1 MLKKLLLL
9 IEFMILIFSGCSSSN
24 LGEVNTLETSSSP
37 IKPLILEHS
46 EFCSIDNFD
55 IHYCDEGNKY
65 AHTLLLIHGGGV
77 SLHTY
82 NEWVEILKKDF
93 RVVRLDVPGFG
104 LTSHPDPPV
113 NYSRELWLNC
123 INQFVNQLNLKRF
136 SVIGNS
142 LGGYLAWNY
151 TIAFPEK
158 VHSLI
163 LIDPVG
169 YPQKFPLLLN
179 LATYPLVGD
188 FAKVMM
194 PRFMVKM
201 CLKEVYGNPDLLT
214 DEFID
219 RSHEIINLPGAKSD
233 FIAILRKMKAKASDP
248 LLGRCIKNI
257 KCPVL
262 IQWGELDSW
271 LPVQLTDKWASDL
284 PGATIIKYPDLG
296 HIPYVEEPYKTA
308 QDARKFLMKIL

>member
-9 IEFMILIFSGCSSSN
+9 IELMILIFSGCSTSN
-24 LGEVNTLETSSSP
+24 FGVVKTLETTNSQN
-37 IKPLILEHS
+37 KPLILEHS
-46 EFCSIDNFD
+46 KFCNIGGFD
-55 IHYCDEGNKY
+55 IHYCDEGNKN
-65 AHTLLLIHGGGV
+65 AHTLLLIHGVGV
-77 SLHTY
+77 SLHSY
-82 NEWVEILKKDF
+82 NEWAEILKKDF
-93 RVVRLDVPGFG
+93 RVVRLDLPGFG
-104 LTSHPDPPV
+104 LTSHPYPPA
-113 NYSRELWLNC
+113 NYSRELWLFC
-123 INQFVNQLNLKRF
+123 INQLVNKLNLKQF
-136 SVIGNS
+136 SVVGNS

-151 TIAFPEK
+151 TIEYPKK

-169 YPQKFPLLLN
+169 YPQEFPALLS
-179 LATYPLVGD
+179 LATYPVVEA
-188 FAKVMM
+188 FAKVLI

-201 CLKEVYGNPDLLT
+201 CLKEVYGNPDLLA

-219 RSHEIINLPGAKSD
+219 RSHELFSLPGAKRD
-233 FIAILRKMKAKASDP
+233 FITILRKMKAKSSDP
-248 LLGRCIKNI
+248 LLGRYIKNI

-284 PGATIIKYPDLG
+284 PSATIITYPALG